1 MFRANL
7 EETGMGYHHEVDLI
21 AAARSLDLLTTPY
34 VFNPEEARLMAAA
47 GADIIVAHMG
57 LTTGGTIGA
66 ATAKTLVGCVDEV
79 QQIIDAAFHEFGER
93 GLASARLD
101 DIAKRAGVAKG
112 TIYLYFPNKEAV
124 IVALMEETSEYVAEA
139 LARQPRDI
147 TEHEALV
154 RAHTEVFRAA
164 EKGQVGET
172 SFDRIHGFL
181 SIVNSTPMLSL
192 ASFTFQ
198 PGSAN
203 TVGEAIAHRMGL
215 PVTDPAVRIVY
226 DTWAVLMATALGIP
240 GSDASDPR
248 AVSDRIEETFALFA
262 RLWQPWAPADQPPA
276 GEHGR

>member
-1 MFRANL
+1 MPRAYDQAVPQS
-7 EETGMGYHHEVDLI
+7 TGEVAFGLRELKKQRTRATLVDVAARLCAQQGYERTTVDQI
-21 AAARSLDLLTTPY
+21 AAASDVSPRTFS
-34 VFNPEEARLMAAA
+34 R
-47 GADIIVAHMG
+47 
-57 LTTGGTIGA
+57 
-66 ATAKTLVGCVDEV
+66 
-79 QQIIDAAFHEFGER
+79 
-93 GLASARLD
+93 
-101 DIAKRAGVAKG
+101 
-112 TIYLYFPNKEAV
+112 YFPNKEAV

-164 EKGQVGET
+164 EKGQVGEM

-192 ASFTFQ
+192 SSFTFQ

-203 TVGEAIAHRMGL
+203 AVGEAIAHRMGL

-262 RLWQPWAPADQPPA
+262 RLWQPWAHADQPPS